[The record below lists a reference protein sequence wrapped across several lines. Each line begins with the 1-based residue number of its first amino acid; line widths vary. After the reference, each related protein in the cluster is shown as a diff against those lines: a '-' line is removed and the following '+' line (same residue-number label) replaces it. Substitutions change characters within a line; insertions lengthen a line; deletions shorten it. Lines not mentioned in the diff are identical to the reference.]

1 MRDLM
6 VSLAE
11 CLAAAS
17 REGVHDQ
24 MKKNPPFDRCY
35 WVVPGKL
42 LAGYY
47 PGDPDRDGT
56 IAKLGALLDT
66 GIRAFIDLTEEMEFN
81 RWGMGLVPYEE
92 DLRQVADD
100 KGIPGVSYRRMPI
113 PDLGVRTKE
122 AMREILDTIDWEM
135 DNGRPVYVHC
145 LGGIGRT
152 RTVVGCWLARH
163 GVASAEAVLDRIA
176 ELRSGDPSAEVPS
189 PETRQQRNLVRR
201 WKAGEQKAR
210 CTEQSGSAAQRL
222 FNPLGLMLQA
232 VRLSRGFHPGLFCS
246 TPLGWLPDH
255 SHGGLAVTMRINCD
269 RRWRPYKGRIE
280 EPGVQTLG
288 RGSRSS
294 APPVSVARRSG

>member
-1 MRDLM
+1 VYERDEDEAPGQGHTQVRPVDVVSKLNGANLGDDADTTAAVCGQLAGAYYGESGIPVSWVEQLAMRDLI

-24 MKKNPPFDRCY
+24 MKKNLPFDRCY

-56 IAKLGALLDT
+56 LAKLGALLDT

-81 RWGMGLVPYEE
+81 RWGMGLVPYEK

-100 KGIPGVSYRRMPI
+100 KGIPGVSYCRMPI

-122 AMREILDTIDWEM
+122 AMREILDTIDREM

-152 RTVVGCWLARH
+152 GTVVGCWLARH

-176 ELRSGDPSAEVPS
+176 ELRRGDPSAEVPS
-189 PETRQQRNLVRR
+189 PETRQQRNFVRH
-201 WKAGEQKAR
+201 WKAGE
-210 CTEQSGSAAQRL
+210 
-222 FNPLGLMLQA
+222 
-232 VRLSRGFHPGLFCS
+232 
-246 TPLGWLPDH
+246 
-255 SHGGLAVTMRINCD
+255 
-269 RRWRPYKGRIE
+269 
-280 EPGVQTLG
+280 
-288 RGSRSS
+288 
-294 APPVSVARRSG
+294 